1 MIAAYERMIAW
12 RYLRPKRGEGGMF
25 LVATFSLLGIMLGV
39 AALVLVTSV
48 MNGFRAELLGR
59 ILGVNGHAL
68 VLGYNGR
75 LEEWQPLLEKIRA
88 TPGIIRATPMIE
100 RQLMATRQNNASG
113 VILRGMF
120 PDDLKAN
127 PLLVSSV
134 TSGTLD
140 AMTGD
145 APVVAIGAGL
155 ARQLY
160 VKVGDSIT
168 LISPEGNA
176 TPFGTTPRISSFEI
190 GAIVTM
196 GVSDY
201 DKAFVFMPMQTAQN
215 FFNLG
220 SAVGGIDMMTRD
232 ADQVEAI
239 IAPLAP
245 SIPKIGQLY
254 TWKMVNKALFDAL
267 QVERRVVFF
276 VVAIIILVAAFNI
289 ISSLIMLVQS
299 KMKDIAI
306 LRTMGAT
313 RGALMRL
320 FMLAGTSIGLAGIA
334 SGLVIGFIVLHF
346 RQSISNAIS
355 ALAGVDIFNPEIY
368 FLYEL
373 PAKVDWMQIGSIVLL
388 AIILVIL
395 ATIYPSWKA
404 ANSDPVKVLRYE

>member
-113 VILRGMF
+113 VILRGVF

-127 PLLVSSV
+127 PLLVSSLS
-134 TSGTLD
+134 SGTLD
-140 AMTGD
+140 GMTGD

-160 VKVGDSIT
+160 VKVGDTIT

-232 ADQVEAI
+232 ADQVETI
-239 IAPLAP
+239 VAPLSP
-245 SIPKIGQLY
+245 YIPKVGQLY
-254 TWKMVNKALFDAL
+254 TWKMVNKSLFDAL

-276 VVAIIILVAAFNI
+276 VVAIIMVVAAFNI

-320 FMLAGTSIGLAGIA
+320 FMLAGTSIGLLGIA
-334 SGLVIGFIVLHF
+334 LGLVIGFVVLHF

>member
-1 MIAAYERMIAW
+1 MISAYERMIAW

-75 LEEWQPLLEKIRA
+75 IDEWQPLLEKIRA
-88 TPGIIRATPMIE
+88 TRGVIRATPMIE

-113 VILRGMF
+113 VILRGIF
-120 PDDLKAN
+120 PDDLRSN
-127 PLLVSSV
+127 PLLMSSV
-134 TSGTLD
+134 TSGKLD
-140 AMTGD
+140 SFKGD
-145 APVVAIGAGL
+145 APVVAVGAGL

-160 VKVGDSIT
+160 LKVGDSLT

-176 TPFGTTPRISSFEI
+176 TPFGTTPRISSFEV

-215 FFNLG
+215 FLNLG
-220 SAVGGIDMMTRD
+220 SSVGGIDLMTLD
-232 ADQVEAI
+232 ADKVEQIVAP
-239 IAPLAP
+239 IAPLV
-245 SIPKIGQLY
+245 PKVGQLY

-267 QVERRVVFF
+267 QVERQVVFF
-276 VVAIIILVAAFNI
+276 VVAIIMVVAAFNI

-299 KMKDIAI
+299 KLKDIAI

-320 FMLAGTSIGLAGIA
+320 FMLAGTSIGTLGIL
-334 SGLVIGFIVLHF
+334 SGLLIGFIVLHF
-346 RQSISNAIS
+346 RQSISNFVSTI
-355 ALAGVDIFNPEIY
+355 AGVDIFNPEIY

-388 AIILVIL
+388 AFILVIL

>member
-68 VLGYNGR
+68 VLGYSGR
-75 LEEWQPLLEKIRA
+75 IDEWQPLLEKIRA

-113 VILRGMF
+113 VILRGIF
-120 PDDLKAN
+120 PDDLKSN
-127 PLLVSSV
+127 PLLMDSV
-134 TSGTLD
+134 TAGSLD
-140 AMTGD
+140 SFKGD
-145 APVVAIGAGL
+145 APVVAVGAGL

-160 VKVGDSIT
+160 LKVGDSLT

-176 TPFGTTPRISSFEI
+176 TPFGTTPRISSFEV

-220 SAVGGIDMMTRD
+220 GAVGGIDMMTRD
-232 ADQVEAI
+232 ADQVESIVAP
-239 IAPLAP
+239 IAPEV
-245 SIPKIGQLY
+245 PKIGQLY
-254 TWKMVNKALFDAL
+254 TWKVVNKALFDAL

-276 VVAIIILVAAFNI
+276 VVAIIIVVAAFNI

-320 FMLAGTSIGLAGIA
+320 FMLAGTSIGTLGIV
-334 SGLVIGFIVLHF
+334 SGLAIGFIVLHF
-346 RQSISNAIS
+346 RQAISNAIS
-355 ALAGVDIFNPEIY
+355 AVSGVDIFNPEIY

-388 AIILVIL
+388 AFILVIL